1 MGTDEL
7 REFSADFHEG
17 IRVEAS
23 ASDALRE
30 EVFVEKMGEILEE
43 YGEIEALVPSFYRAT
58 GVKVAGYCY
67 DDEFKDFILVTS
79 LFLDETEPAN
89 VRVTK
94 SAVETEMKRVTSFFQ
109 KCTKGLYNQIEIS
122 NEAYDLAKLIY
133 ECREEIRNIKFVLIT
148 DGTAPRRPSETEELN
163 GIEVSRT
170 VWDLERTCHFYR
182 TGEREQISV
191 DFTEYCDG
199 PLICAAKDDA
209 EGLYTTYLAFLPGTV
224 LADMYST
231 WGIKMLDMNV
241 RVFLSARGNVNK
253 GISRTL
259 RDEPEMFCAYNNGIT
274 VFAREVALTPDGN
287 GLLSARDFQIVN
299 GGQTT
304 ASLYHTRKKYKAD
317 LSSVSVQMKLTV
329 IHKEEMISQLVPLI
343 SQYSNTQNKVQ
354 TADLAA
360 NKAPHPEIQAVSKS
374 ILAPDPT
381 GGSQQ
386 THWFYERARG
396 SYEEFRNLTATT
408 TVQKKHFENLNPKD
422 QKFDKIK
429 FGKIWNSCLRLPFTV
444 SLGAQKNFARFNEWL
459 REQTEDDWVPFF
471 KKTVALLIL
480 WNEMVRMARRN
491 KFQGY
496 HHNIVAYTLSWFF
509 QLTESRI
516 DLEKIW
522 KNQSASDSIFTTLDS
537 MSHIVNEHIR
547 NTDLNVTEYCKKK
560 DCWEKLLTKPFPL
573 PELIREEYISS
584 GQPRNYSADV
594 SSEKEAIDF
603 CEGKG
608 SQAWYALSAWL
619 KERDFLTAK
628 ARSQCYNMG
637 KFLKRGKKPSV
648 ALSRPCMKAWKDAEI
663 RDWRGE

>member
-58 GVKVAGYCY
+58 GIKVAGYCY
-67 DDEFKDFILVTS
+67 DDEFKDFILLTS
-79 LFLDETEPAN
+79 LFLDETEPAK
-89 VRVTK
+89 VRVTN
-94 SAVETEMKRVTSFFQ
+94 SNIETEMKRVTSFFQ
-109 KCTKGLYNQIEIS
+109 KCTKGLYKKIEIS

-133 ECREEIRNIKFVLIT
+133 ECRKEIRNIKFVLIT
-148 DGTAPRRPSETEELN
+148 DGTAPRRPSENEELD

-170 VWDLERTCHFYR
+170 VWDLERTCYFYR

-191 DFTEYCDG
+191 DFTEYCEG
-199 PLICAAKDDA
+199 PLSCAAKDDS
-209 EGLYTTYLAFLPGTV
+209 EGVYTTYLAFLPGKV

-253 GISRTL
+253 GISRTI
-259 RDEPEMFCAYNNGIT
+259 RDEPDMFCAYNNGIT
-274 VFAREVALTPDGN
+274 VFAREVSLTPDGT

-304 ASLYHTRKKYKAD
+304 ASLYHTRKKYKAELD
-317 LSSVSVQMKLTV
+317 SINVQMKLTV
-329 IHKEEMISQLVPLI
+329 IHDEEMISDLVPLI

-360 NKAPHPEIQAVSKS
+360 NESPHPEIQAVSKS

-396 SYEEFRNLTATT
+396 SYEEFRNLTAKTS
-408 TVQKKHFENLNPKD
+408 VQKKHFENLNPKS

-429 FGKIWNSCLRLPFTV
+429 FAKVWNSYLRLPFTV

-471 KKTVALLIL
+471 RKTIALLIL
-480 WNEMVRMARRN
+480 WNEMARMVRRN

-496 HHNIVAYTLSWFF
+496 HHNIVAYTLAWFF

-516 DLEKIW
+516 DLDKIW
-522 KNQSASDSIFTTLDS
+522 MNQNASDSIFNTLDS
-537 MSHIVNEHIR
+537 MSSIVNEHIR
-547 NTDLNVTEYCKKK
+547 DTGLNVTEYCKKK
-560 DCWEKLLTKPFPL
+560 DCWEKLLEKPVSL
-573 PELIREEYISS
+573 PDLLINEYITSGKRNSYSS
-584 GQPRNYSADV
+584 EV
-594 SSEKEAIDF
+594 SSEKEAIQF
-603 CEGKG
+603 CEDKG
-608 SQAWYALSAWL
+608 SQAWYELSAWL

-637 KFLKRGKKPSV
+637 KFLKKGKKPSV
-648 ALSRPCMKAWKDAEI
+648 ALSKPCMKAWADAEI
-663 RDWRGE
+663 RGWQGE